1 MGLLERNDLTQ
12 SERIQIIDAVRGKL
26 PIDYSTEMTII
37 PVEFEEQSSRIPVI
51 IPEREDV
58 LSFFEEYISQR
69 GNCHIIYKTTS
80 EWDANPTLIGQH
92 GILYVYLDADSYV
105 DEHGETIYVP
115 AIKLGDGETPLIDL
129 PFMTAETSQEVIHH
143 LEDAYAHWQ
152 EGEREALQTALER
165 KVGITEFSEYI
176 EIDEA
181 QGYFDADII
190 AIIQTN
196 PIKRIKYDDRIY
208 TMTMRRFGVY
218 RYTTGS
224 DDANFAKFIDV
235 NINDRSWHCYNI
247 ANNALVQHVNDTSAH
262 ITNADRTF
270 WDNKLNFDTV
280 SEERLI
286 LNRN

>member
-26 PIDYSTEMTII
+26 PIDYSTEMTVI

-58 LSFFEEYISQR
+58 PSFFEDYIAQR
-69 GNCHIIYKTTS
+69 GSCRIIYKTTS
-80 EWDANPTLIGQH
+80 EWDAEPTLVGYR
-92 GILYVYLDADSYV
+92 GYLYVYLDADSYV
-105 DEHGETIYVP
+105 DEHGNTVYVP

-129 PFMTAETSQEVIHH
+129 PFMTAQTSQEVIHH

-152 EGEREALQTALER
+152 EGEREALQATLEG
-165 KVGITEFSEYI
+165 KVDITEFSEYI

-181 QGYFDADII
+181 QGYFDAETI

-208 TMTMRRFGVY
+208 TMTMRRSGVY

-235 NINDRSWHCYNI
+235 NVSDFSWHCYNNENDVL
-247 ANNALVQHVNDTSAH
+247 AQHINDTTVH
-262 ITNADRTF
+262 ITDAKRTF
-270 WDNKLNFDTV
+270 WNRKLNYDTV